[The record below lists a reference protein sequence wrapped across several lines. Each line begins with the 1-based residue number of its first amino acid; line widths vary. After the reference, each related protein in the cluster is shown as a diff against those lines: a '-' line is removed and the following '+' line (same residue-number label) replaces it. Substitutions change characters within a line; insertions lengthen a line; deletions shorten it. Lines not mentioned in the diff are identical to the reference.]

1 MSDYLNRYVDALKM
15 VVLPEQKTI
24 IVNPESFFVYVS
36 PALMRENNVLGIDL
50 RHATYDS
57 LPAIQQISS
66 SCILEDI
73 ECINSGKIQKY
84 ITSQNYEG
92 EIQLYLKQKTPITDS
107 QLGAVVGVRV
117 DFFPIFSLGYF
128 KPYITSHIVK
138 YDNLDFSSQERRR
151 LELTETE
158 ELIIFLLI
166 MYAKPKLVT
175 YHLNII
181 MNKDTAVSTI
191 RNIIHQQLLRKFEVL
206 TVEDLID
213 RAVFLGYDMILPR
226 IMVEQFSIRIV

>member
-1 MSDYLNRYVDALKM
+1 LSDYLNRYVDALKM

-24 IVNPESFFVYVS
+24 IVDPESFFVYVS
-36 PALMRENNVLGIDL
+36 PVLMRENNVLGIDL

-92 EIQLYLKQKTPITDS
+92 EIQLYLKQKTPITDP
-107 QLGAVVGVRV
+107 LIEEVVGVRV

>member
-24 IVNPESFFVYVS
+24 IVDPESFFVYVS
-36 PALMRENNVLGIDL
+36 PVLMRENNVLGIDL

-92 EIQLYLKQKTPITDS
+92 EIQLYLKQKTPITDP
-107 QLGAVVGVRV
+107 LIEEVVGVRV